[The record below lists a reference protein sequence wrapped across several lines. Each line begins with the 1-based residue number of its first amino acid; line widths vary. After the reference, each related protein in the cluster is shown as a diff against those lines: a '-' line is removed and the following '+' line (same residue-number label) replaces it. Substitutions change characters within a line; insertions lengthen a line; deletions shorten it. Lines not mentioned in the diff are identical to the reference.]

1 MKEFR
6 VRVPNRP
13 GKLAEVTGAL
23 AQQGVN
29 LRSIA
34 GVDAIGT
41 AVAFAVDREEP
52 AREVLEGLEFQFTET
67 DMLAVTLDDEPGQ
80 LHEVAQKLGEAGVNI
95 DSVYLLTRAGD
106 EVELGLTVDSPEKAR
121 QVLDL
126 SA

>member
-6 VRVPNRP
+6 VQVPNRP

-52 AREVLEGLEFQFTET
+52 AREVLEGLEFQFTEK
-67 DMLAVTLDDEPGQ
+67 DMLAVTLDDEPGR
-80 LHEVAQKLGEAGVNI
+80 LHEVATKLGEAGVNV

-106 EVELGLTVDSPEKAR
+106 EVELGLTVDSPEQAR
-121 QVLDL
+121 QVLGL
-126 SA
+126 ST